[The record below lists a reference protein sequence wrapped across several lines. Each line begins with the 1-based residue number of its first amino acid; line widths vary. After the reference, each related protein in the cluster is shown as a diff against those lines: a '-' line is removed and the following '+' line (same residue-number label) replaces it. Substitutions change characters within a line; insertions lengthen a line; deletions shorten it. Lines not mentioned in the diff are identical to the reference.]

1 MDIQEIFSQQL
12 TSLPFSTKFTMRSS
26 AGAVLYIAASLTPQS
41 KAGPIGLIV
50 KIDGKQV
57 ANPKAFSNEIGSA
70 RPLVA
75 DLQPIAT
82 DFEEHTLTLESANS
96 EGIAGAWDFAAA
108 TIFYLGMV
116 DPFIWRFS
124 GALPQSKTFQSR
136 ISGDGVLFLAA
147 SAFTPKTQ
155 MAAIEV
161 LLDGQPVAKTH
172 MKPGIANSHF
182 TFPPLF
188 LPIKLTAKEHTIGL
202 AASAGVA
209 TDQND
214 SFEVAIIY

>member
-1 MDIQEIFSQQL
+1 MDIQEIFSTQL
-12 TSLPFSTKFTMRSS
+12 TSLPFSAKFTMRSS
-26 AGAVLYIAASLTPQS
+26 AGAVLYVAASLTAQQ
-41 KAGPIGLIV
+41 KAGPLGLIV

-75 DLQPIAT
+75 DLQAIAS
-82 DFEEHTLTLESANS
+82 DFEEHTITLESADS
-96 EGIAGAWDFAAA
+96 GGIAGAWDFAAA
-108 TIFYLGMV
+108 TIFYVGMV

-124 GALPQSKTFQSR
+124 GALPQTKTFQSR
-136 ISGDGVLFLAA
+136 ISGDGLLFVAC
-147 SAFTPKTQ
+147 SGFTPTAQ

-188 LPIKLTAKEHTIGL
+188 LPIKLTAKQHTIGL
-202 AASAGVA
+202 AASAGVS

-214 SFEVAIIY
+214 MFEVAIIY